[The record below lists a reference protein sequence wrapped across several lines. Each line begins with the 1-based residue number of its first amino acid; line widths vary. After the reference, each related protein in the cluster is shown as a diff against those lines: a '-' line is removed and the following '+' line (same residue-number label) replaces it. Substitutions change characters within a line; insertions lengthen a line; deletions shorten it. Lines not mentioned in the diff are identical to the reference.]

1 MSHNRNALPNF
12 ITRQFGKNKNRKS
25 THQTKNNIKSET
37 KRVNLIISPL
47 RNILYPADLIRY
59 QIVVTLKKVM
69 LRKIN
74 DLVVKVVEP
83 TYSVN

>member
-1 MSHNRNALPNF
+1 M
-12 ITRQFGKNKNRKS
+12 
-25 THQTKNNIKSET
+25 SET